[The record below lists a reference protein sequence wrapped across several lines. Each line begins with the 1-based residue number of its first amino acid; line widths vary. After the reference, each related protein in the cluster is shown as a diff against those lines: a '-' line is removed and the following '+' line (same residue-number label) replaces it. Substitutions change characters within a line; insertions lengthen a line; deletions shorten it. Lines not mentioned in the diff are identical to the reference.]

1 MVGERGPL
9 LLSGNYSSR
18 PLMLYGFLPHALRFP
33 TATSCPMR
41 WQAWSRLGVK
51 PEPTVEVV
59 DHPLPIRWI
68 SQRCQ
73 ENRQLDGA

>member
-1 MVGERGPL
+1 
-9 LLSGNYSSR
+9 
-18 PLMLYGFLPHALRFP
+18 
-33 TATSCPMR
+33 MR

-59 DHPLPIRWI
+59 DHPLPISWI